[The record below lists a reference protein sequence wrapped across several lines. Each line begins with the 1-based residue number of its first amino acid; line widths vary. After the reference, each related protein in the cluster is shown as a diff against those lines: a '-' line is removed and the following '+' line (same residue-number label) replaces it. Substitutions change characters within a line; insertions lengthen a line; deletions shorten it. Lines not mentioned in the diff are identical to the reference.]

1 MSRWSIAYACF
12 VAVLSWNLSAANADA
27 GGLIDSNNVSFVDQ
41 TQTAATAWDGDTD
54 SAEAPRW
61 TVWAGAIFLQRSSP
75 RFESLLTDGSGELLN
90 ARNFNF
96 QPQGGPDINAIRHGE
111 AFDID
116 FRYFQVNQMSVGR
129 TLFPNGESD
138 FLLADLLTVDSAQI
152 DAAYVTSLQSVE
164 INLRRNVSQR
174 LTLLAG
180 FRHITLRDDL
190 AFRLEDDIDFGPF
203 SLHLNGF
210 NRLYGAQ
217 IGADAILWSAG
228 RFELQSALKAGV
240 YGNTAEGGLGLRAL
254 GFLEASIGKGK
265 QHTAFVGDWNFT
277 GLLRLN
283 EIWAIRAGYQLLW
296 ISGVALGSEQF
307 SMFATS
313 LPALLTANTSGDLF
327 LHGALVSLQASW

>member
-1 MSRWSIAYACF
+1 M
-12 VAVLSWNLSAANADA
+12 LSWNPSAASADA
-27 GGLIDSNNVSFVDQ
+27 GGLIDSHNISFVDQ
-41 TQTAATAWDGDTD
+41 TQPAATAWEGNADFDA
-54 SAEAPRW
+54 SPRW
-61 TVWAGAIFLQRSSP
+61 TVWAGAIFLQRSRP
-75 RFESLLTDGSGELLN
+75 RFESLLTDGADELLN
-90 ARNFNF
+90 ARSFNF
-96 QPQGGPDINAIRHGE
+96 QPQGGPDLNAIRHGDVV
-111 AFDID
+111 DID
-116 FRYFQVNQMSVGR
+116 FRYFQVNQMSSG
-129 TLFPNGESD
+129 TTIFPAGEVD
-138 FLLADLLTVDSAQI
+138 FLLADIFTVDSAQI

-190 AFRLEDDIDFGPF
+190 AFRLEDDIDLGPL

-217 IGADAILWSAG
+217 FGADAILWNWG

-277 GLLRLN
+277 GLFRLN
-283 EIWAIRAGYQLLW
+283 DFWAIRAGYQLLW

-313 LPALLTANTSGDLF
+313 LPDFVTANTSGDLF
-327 LHGALVSLQASW
+327 LHGALVSLQANW